1 MGCFLLIKRQL
12 VGRRLV
18 FNILW
23 CGIHISLFIIGWY
36 KQANDQRLAILNLL
50 RFSVWISRGSGLC
63 LCLDGFL
70 LFLPVCRNLMVFMRP
85 KLGWLIPV
93 DQNIWF
99 HRQVAYTTLLFSAIH
114 TTAHYVNMLN
124 VERTQVRTNTAIGI
138 MYTEPGGI
146 TGHVMLLIMVLMY
159 TTSNRKIR
167 RECFEAFWYTHHL
180 AFFWALAFYTH
191 ATGCFVRGALPGKK
205 VECIGYNSVY
215 LTAWSGVAYFLDRL
229 CREIRGRR
237 SCKIIAVLVHPSG
250 TVEIRMQKPSLKYI
264 PGQWIF
270 FQMPEISRFQ
280 WHPFTLSSAPD
291 DPYISIH
298 VRQVGDFTRE
308 VGERLGATPQLTAT
322 LGNTPE
328 DTYGDPNDSDFLDIT
343 TLRSR
348 DLPTIRIDGPYGA
361 PAQDVFKC
369 EVAVLIG
376 AGIGVTPFSSILKNI
391 YYKQQQ
397 GNLGALRKVQ
407 FIWLNKN
414 IASFSWFRSL
424 LKDLE
429 DIQTNASFLRM
440 DMYLTGVV
448 DEDTIS
454 NLVLNANA
462 QSFDT
467 LTGLKSRTHFGRPH
481 WARDIFGPIKQAI
494 NSGNWYGVEMA
505 LQTKVGV
512 FYCGPTP
519 LAKQLKDEC
528 RDATT
533 SNVRF
538 DFYQE
543 HCESKCKI

>member
-1 MGCFLLIKRQL
+1 MGYTTETPRQL

-70 LFLPVCRNLMVFMRP
+70 LFLPGLKLDGFMRP

-99 HRQVAYTTLLFSAIH
+99 HRQVAYTTLLFSAYPLVLTRFRIH

-124 VERTQVRTNTAIGI
+124 VERTQ
-138 MYTEPGGI
+138 PGGI
-146 TGHVMLLIMVLMY
+146 TGHVMLLIM
-159 TTSNRKIR
+159 NRKIR
-167 RECFEAFWYTHHL
+167 RECLKLLVHHPVI

-191 ATGCFVRGALPGKK
+191 ATV
-205 VECIGYNSVY
+205 
-215 LTAWSGVAYFLDRL
+215 GVAYFLDRL

-298 VRQVGDFTRE
+298 
-308 VGERLGATPQLTAT
+308 
-322 LGNTPE
+322 
-328 DTYGDPNDSDFLDIT
+328 
-343 TLRSR
+343 
-348 DLPTIRIDGPYGA
+348 IDGPYGA

-391 YYKQQQ
+391 YYLIMYKILQNDIVYKQQQ

-454 NLVLNANA
+454 NL
-462 QSFDT
+462 
-467 LTGLKSRTHFGRPH
+467 SRTHFGRPH

-512 FYCGPTP
+512 FYCEWTDTP

-533 SNVRF
+533 SNVRLIF
-538 DFYQE
+538 TKSTVSQNVK
-543 HCESKCKI
+543 SR